1 MFHPEYFN
9 QRTQDLKKAYYD
21 GGQFYWASKN
31 LWNNIKNIFDKSKPD
46 IIPSWRVQDVD
57 NLEDWNRLELLY
69 DLLNK

>member
-1 MFHPEYFN
+1 MVETREYIAIIPA
-9 QRTQDLKKAYYD
+9 RKY
-21 GGQFYWASKN
+21 SKR
-31 LWNNIKNIFDKSKPD
+31 IKNKNILKVKGKMIFDKSKPY

>member
-31 LWNNIKNIFDKSKPD
+31 FWNNMENIFDKSKPY